1 MVGRPYWCG
10 QMKVSLVSFGI
21 QHDPAMNSRAGVTF
35 HRIDRETGKRV
46 HHRNVVNRDEP
57 VENAEI
63 VKGTSTRKGSTWWSS
78 RVKTVSTF
86 PPPGLFAKDAETIA
100 RSLASKNYHQKGP
113 ALECAC
119 RPFSSIARK
128 EFERG
133 SQRRTGEGQG
143 SAFGTRSRCAST
155 PRETNGLTLRCDRDG
170 LVKSGVPGPF
180 GWPLSNQRILLG
192 IFADR

>member
-1 MVGRPYWCG
+1 MVGRPYGSG

-46 HHRNVVNRDEP
+46 HHRNVVNRHEP

-100 RSLASKNYHQKGP
+100 RSLASKKVSPKGP
-113 ALECAC
+113 GSGMRMSTFFINRAGKNLSED
-119 RPFSSIARK
+119 RK
-128 EFERG
+128 EELEKAKVLLSERVRAARV
-133 SQRRTGEGQG
+133 RRAKQT
-143 SAFGTRSRCAST
+143 A
-155 PRETNGLTLRCDRDG
+155 
-170 LVKSGVPGPF
+170 
-180 GWPLSNQRILLG
+180 
-192 IFADR
+192 